1 MPRLTLVYDFFLGWA
16 EVNLADL
23 MRLALVWHLGGFY
36 VDSDVVCVRP
46 LTPLRNVV
54 AWQELSTIGSGAFHF
69 RRHHPLLL
77 QIMSHVALSFQV
89 IDE

>member
-1 MPRLTLVYDFFLGWA
+1 M
-16 EVNLADL
+16 NLADL

-46 LTPLRNVV
+46 VTHLANVV
-54 AWQELSTIGSGAFHF
+54 AWQEMSTIGSGAFHF

-77 QIMSHVALSFQV
+77 QIMSRAALTFQV
-89 IDE
+89 IDTWEGSVV